1 MTNEILKEFVQL
13 VIEQQQET
21 QGQTSSPVQVYLDM
35 DGVLADFDK
44 AIYSNK
50 DYLNSKQTLNNVLKG
65 MPELAKL
72 SEDELKVRL
81 RGPQKD
87 PGLKA
92 LKSAFENYRSK
103 KYEIAGK
110 DGFFLNL
117 EEMPGAKELING
129 VTAIT
134 GVKPNILT
142 APIQSSRETCEKE
155 KSAWMQQ
162 HFGGLYNKFF
172 CDLNKAKYAQ
182 RNPGNILIDDRE
194 KYTGPW
200 ERAGGTAIFYKG
212 NASAALSE
220 LKKIVAVNS
229 VPPEAI
235 VGEQMSMKSKNKE
248 LEETKPLKVVSYT
261 ALVLSRKEHNRL
273 LQLIPPPEGWEKI
286 AHHVTL
292 NMGPWNGDPMLLGKT
307 FPIQVISHC
316 QNDMVSACRVALSD
330 EVKTKNDVPHITMSV
345 NRVAGAKPF
354 MSNKLDWTTEGK
366 FRGTVMTEGTLI
378 EVSQADNNKFSDEY

>member
-1 MTNEILKEFVQL
+1 MMNNKILKEFVQL
-13 VIEQQQET
+13 VIEQQQE
-21 QGQTSSPVQVYLDM
+21 QNQSVQVFLDM

-81 RGPQKD
+81 RGLQKD

-92 LKSAFENYRSK
+92 LKTAFDNYRAK

-117 EEMPGAKELING
+117 EEMPGAKELITG
-129 VTAIT
+129 VTSIT
-134 GVKPNILT
+134 GIKPNILT
-142 APIQSSRETCEKE
+142 APIQSSRETCERE
-155 KSAWMQQ
+155 KAAWMQQ
-162 HFGGLYNKFF
+162 HFGGLYNEFI
-172 CDLNKAKYAQ
+172 CDRNKAKYAA
-182 RNPGNILIDDRE
+182 RNPKNVLIDDRE
-194 KYTGPW
+194 KYTGSW

-212 NASAALSE
+212 NASAALNE
-220 LKKIVAVNS
+220 LKKIVSINN
-229 VPPEAI
+229 VPPQAV
-235 VGEQMSMKSKNKE
+235 VGEQNMKPRNND
-248 LEETKPLKVVSYT
+248 ETKPIMKVVSYT
-261 ALVLSRKEHNRL
+261 ALVLSRKEHDRL
-273 LQLIPPPEGWEKI
+273 LQLIPSPNGWEKI
-286 AHHVTL
+286 AHHVTI
-292 NMGPWNGDPMLLGKT
+292 NMGPWNGNAALLGKT
-307 FPIQVISHC
+307 FPIKVISHC
-316 QNDMVSACRVALSD
+316 QNDMVSACRVALSSD
-330 EVKTKNDVPHITMSV
+330 EIKSKNDVPHITMSI

-378 EVSQADNNKFSDEY
+378 EVSQADNGKFSDEY